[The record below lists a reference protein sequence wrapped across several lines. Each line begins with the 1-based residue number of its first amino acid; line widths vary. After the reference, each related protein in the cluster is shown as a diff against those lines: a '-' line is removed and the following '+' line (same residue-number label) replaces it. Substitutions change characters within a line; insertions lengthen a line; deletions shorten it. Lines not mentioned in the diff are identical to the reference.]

1 VSIYWPW
8 HGRTPHVRFNVRTCN
23 GCNACVKVCRREVL
37 RPGWGHINLVKVKD
51 CDGCLACVKVCKESA
66 LTKL

>member
-1 VSIYWPW
+1 
-8 HGRTPHVRFNVRTCN
+8 VRFNVRACN

-66 LTKL
+66 LTRL